1 MTILSPI
8 DAVRGES
15 ATVLTFPQMRR
26 AIRAMVSVD
35 EADRLSSAWRIASQD
50 IASDIIH
57 VRAYLKVIAEKND
70 RLPGGHWPVHSPA
83 YVEICEKRLPWQL
96 SVYLENLKTISTTEA
111 EMIERGIPFARSSDA
126 WEQ

>member
-1 MTILSPI
+1 MTLYRPI
-8 DAVRGES
+8 SES
-15 ATVLTFPQMRR
+15 ATILTFPQMRN

-57 VRAYLKVIAEKND
+57 VRAYMKVIAEKND

-96 SVYLENLKTISTTEA
+96 SAYLGNLKTISETEFA
-111 EMIERGIPFARSSDA
+111 MEQRGIPFARSSDA
-126 WEQ
+126 WSE

>member
-1 MTILSPI
+1 MTHYRPI
-8 DAVRGES
+8 SES
-15 ATVLTFPQMRR
+15 ATILTFPQMRN
-26 AIRAMVSVD
+26 AIRAVVSVD
-35 EADRLSSAWRIASQD
+35 EADRLASAWRIASQD

-70 RLPGGHWPVHSPA
+70 RLPGGNWLVHSPT

>member
-1 MTILSPI
+1 MSIHRPI
-8 DAVRGES
+8 SES
-15 ATVLTFPQMRR
+15 AAILTFPQVRN
-26 AIRAMVSVD
+26 AIRATVSVD

-57 VRAYLKVIAEKND
+57 VRAYLKVIAERND
-70 RLPGGHWPVHSPA
+70 RLPGGNWLVHSPA

-96 SVYLENLKTISTTEA
+96 SVYLENLKTISKTEA